1 MGRLAFS
8 LRQMR
13 WTGRW
18 LMEAGR
24 QAEKRGQAGDLD
36 KQATLAE
43 KKVGG
48 QADQDGGRTI

>member
-1 MGRLAFS
+1 
-8 LRQMR
+8 
-13 WTGRW
+13 
-18 LMEAGR
+18 MEAGR